1 MRINPTLTDNGRS
14 SVDQHPVL
22 NTCTM
27 PTRQGGTSVLTIIV
41 ILLVVGFISLF
52 AFKVVPGYLE
62 FATVKSIGSDIAGNQ
77 ELLKKPKSK
86 VMLAINQAYRT
97 NSLYKLKPEETF
109 VLTRDGNKGF
119 LVEIDYEKRAN
130 LFKNI
135 DVVTRFNHTY

>member
-1 MRINPTLTDNGRS
+1 M
-14 SVDQHPVL
+14 
-22 NTCTM
+22 
-27 PTRQGGTSVLTIIV
+27 
-41 ILLVVGFISLF
+41 
-52 AFKVVPGYLE
+52 
-62 FATVKSIGSDIAGNQ
+62 KSIGNDIATNA
-77 ELLKKPKSK
+77 ELLKKPKTK

-119 LVEIDYEKRAN
+119 LIEIDYEKRAN